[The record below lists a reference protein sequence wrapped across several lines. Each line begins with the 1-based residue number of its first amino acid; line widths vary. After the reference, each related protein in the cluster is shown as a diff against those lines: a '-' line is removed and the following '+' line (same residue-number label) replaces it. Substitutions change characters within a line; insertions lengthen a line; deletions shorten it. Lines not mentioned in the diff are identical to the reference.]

1 MEIGAETVEESIR
14 NQMIIELLIK
24 YLYRRTL
31 KSLLGV
37 NLKILEKEQ
46 IKESK
51 NKQKNNNT
59 LKRLKK
65 ILYQINK
72 L

>member
-1 MEIGAETVEESIR
+1 VETGAETVEESTR
-14 NQMIIELLIK
+14 NQVTIESLIR

-31 KSLLGV
+31 KNLLGV
-37 NLKILEKEQ
+37 NLKTPGKEQ

-51 NKQKNNNT
+51 NKHKNNNT

>member
-1 MEIGAETVEESIR
+1 VEIGAETVEESIR